1 MKDAKSLINA
11 LQRKNQSMASQLKN
25 KSGKVNI
32 KFKSVFGWMGWFGSG
47 LPGLRKK
54 FKK

>member
-11 LQRKNQSMASQLKN
+11 LQRKNHSMASQLKN

-32 KFKSVFGWMGWFGSG
+32 KFKSIFGWLGWFGG
-47 LPGLRKK
+47 GYPGLQKK
-54 FKK
+54 LKK